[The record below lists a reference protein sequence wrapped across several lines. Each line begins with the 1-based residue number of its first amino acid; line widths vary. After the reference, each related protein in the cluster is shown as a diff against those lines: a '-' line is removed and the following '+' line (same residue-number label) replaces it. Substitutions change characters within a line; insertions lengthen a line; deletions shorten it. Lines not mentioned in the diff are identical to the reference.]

1 MAIIPEELVV
11 ITPANHRAGPP
22 QGQWTYADYMQLPD
36 DGYRYELL
44 DGVLFMA
51 PAPNIEHQG
60 SSSLLLTYL
69 VTHVQFAG
77 FGRVFAAP
85 IDVELSPT
93 RVVQPD
99 IIVILNENL
108 GIITPS
114 RIVGAPDLVVEIAS
128 PSTAGYDRREK
139 QDAYAAAG
147 VREYWIADPAT
158 RTIEVLALEGTAYR
172 SLNAFRGGA
181 LLPSRVLAG
190 FPVEVEELFGGKSSS
205 F

>member
-1 MAIIPEELVV
+1 MSTVPEELVV
-11 ITPANHRAGPP
+11 ITPADHVAGPP
-22 QGQWTYADYMQLPD
+22 QGQWTYADYMKLPE

-51 PAPNIEHQG
+51 PAPGTGHQG
-60 SSSLLLTYL
+60 SSSRFVYHLMSY
-69 VTHVQFAG
+69 VEIAG
-77 FGRVFAAP
+77 LGRVFAAP
-85 IDVELSPT
+85 IDVELSLT

-147 VREYWIADPAT
+147 VHEYWIADPAT
-158 RTIEVLALEGTAYR
+158 RTIEVLALDGVAYR
-172 SLNAFRGGA
+172 SLNAFTGRA

-190 FPVEVEELFGGKSSS
+190 FPVRVEELFGGKDGS